1 MIEAYRLETKAKK
14 AALTHEIDDLAEKIR
29 KAEAERDAMTT
40 DRLRI
45 LAMNRQI
52 NQLRQTFMKKQESQF
67 FDAMRLDME
76 LEERIKRFTEAERL
90 SATVTREF
98 TVHMEGHA

>member
-1 MIEAYRLETKAKK
+1 
-14 AALTHEIDDLAEKIR
+14 
-29 KAEAERDAMTT
+29 MTT

-52 NQLRQTFMKKQESQF
+52 NQLRQALMKKQESQF

-76 LEERIKRFTEAERL
+76 LEEQIKKFTEAERL
-90 SATVTREF
+90 TATVAREF
-98 TVHMEGHA
+98 IARIERKHV